1 MRLLLVGS
9 SGLVGREVLKLAL
22 ASPAVG
28 RVTALTRKPLGEH
41 RKLQTEVVDFDRLPE
56 GAPWWKAD
64 AVLCTL
70 GTTIKA
76 AGSKEAFRRVDY
88 DYPLEVGRR
97 ARLAGT
103 PTYVLNSAFG
113 ADPFSHIFYNRT
125 KGELERDLATLG
137 YPSLT
142 LVRPGLIGGERE
154 EFRLAERIWL
164 PVLGALAP
172 VLPKAWR
179 ISPAPVIA
187 RAMMESAIYPAHG
200 VNVISSDQLSGT

>member
-1 MRLLLVGS
+1 M
-9 SGLVGREVLKLAL
+9 GREVLKLAL

-28 RVTALTRKPLGEH
+28 RVTALTRKPLGED

-70 GTTIKA
+70 GTTIKI

-179 ISPAPVIA
+179 ISPTPVIA

-200 VNVISSDQLSGT
+200 VNVISSDQLTGS